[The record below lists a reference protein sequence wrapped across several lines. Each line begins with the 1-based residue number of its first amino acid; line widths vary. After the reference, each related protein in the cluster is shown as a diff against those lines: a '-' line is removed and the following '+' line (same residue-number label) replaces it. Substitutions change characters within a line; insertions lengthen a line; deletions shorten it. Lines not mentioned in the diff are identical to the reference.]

1 MAKLCYFWHMVKKW
15 FLLSVAL
22 IIASAIFFSFTT
34 ANVKKPK
41 KVILII
47 GDGMGLTQISGA
59 MSEYTGQNAFERFPV
74 IGLSK
79 TQSADDYVTD
89 SGAGA
94 TVFSI
99 GKKTYNGAIGVGA
112 DSLPYEN
119 LFEKLKK
126 QQRATG
132 VVVTSSI
139 THATPA
145 AFYAHVGSRSSEDD
159 IAAYLLKGNCD
170 IAIGGG
176 NEYFAMR
183 KDGRNLYQELAQQ
196 GFVTIADTIN
206 MFKPQTATKL
216 VYTLATDGMKRML
229 DGRGDFLKQA
239 SLNAIEL
246 LGKNKNGYM
255 LMIEGSQ
262 IDWGGHAMDYQY
274 MKTELWDLNETMN
287 AVLDYAQKEKDVL
300 VIVTADHETGGL
312 ALAVNKENRKQF
324 VPKYTY
330 NKHTGVMV
338 PVFAYGPGAEAFSG
352 VYENTAIFDKLVT
365 LLNLSK

>member
-1 MAKLCYFWHMVKKW
+1 MKFITFVAMRNW
-15 FLLSVAL
+15 LLAIVA
-22 IIASAIFFSFTT
+22 IAGVISLAAFSKSGQR
-34 ANVKKPK
+34 VPKPK

-59 MSEYTGQNAFERFPV
+59 MSEYKGQNAFERFP
-74 IGLSK
+74 ITGLSK

-99 GKKTYNGAIGVGA
+99 GKKTFNGGIGVDA
-112 DSLPYEN
+112 DTVPNES

-126 QQRATG
+126 TQRSTG
-132 VVVTSSI
+132 VVVTSSV

-145 AFYAHVGSRSSEDD
+145 AFYAHVGSRNSEDD

-170 IAIGGG
+170 VAIGGG
-176 NEYFAMR
+176 NAYFNMR
-183 KDGRNLYQELAQQ
+183 KDKRNLYQELQQQ
-196 GFVTIADTIN
+196 GFVTVSDTLGSYQ
-206 MFKPQTATKL
+206 PQQATKL

-229 DGRGDFLKQA
+229 DGRGDYLKRA
-239 SLNAIEL
+239 STNAIDL
-246 LGKNKNGYM
+246 LSKNANGFM

-262 IDWGGHAMDYQY
+262 VDWGGHAMDYEY
-274 MKTELWDLNETMN
+274 MKTELHDLNETIN
-287 AVLDYAQKEKDVL
+287 AVLDYAQREKDVL

-312 ALAVNKENRKQF
+312 ALTVNKENRKSF
-324 VPKYTY
+324 VPKYAY

-338 PVFAYGPGAEAFSG
+338 PVFAYGPGAEQFSG
-352 VYENTAIFDKLVT
+352 IYENTAIFDKLCN
-365 LLNLSK
+365 LLNLR

>member
-1 MAKLCYFWHMVKKW
+1 MLKKYIYTS
-15 FLLSVAL
+15 LLLVA
-22 IIASAIFFSFTT
+22 IAAIGYSFT
-34 ANVKKPK
+34 AKKIKTPK
-41 KVILII
+41 KVIFLI

-59 MSEYTGQNAFERFPV
+59 MSEYKGQNAFDRFPV

-99 GKKTYNGAIGVGA
+99 GKKTFNGAIGVAA
-112 DSLPYEN
+112 DSLPREN

-126 QQRATG
+126 QNRSTG
-132 VVVTSSI
+132 VVATSSI

-145 AFYAHVGSRSSEDD
+145 SFYAHVSSRASEDD
-159 IAAYLLKGNCD
+159 IAAFLLQGNCD
-170 IAIGGG
+170 VAIGGG
-176 NEYFAMR
+176 NQFFAMR
-183 KDGRNLYQELAQQ
+183 KDGRNIYTELQQ
-196 GFVTIADTIN
+196 KGFVTEADTIN
-206 MFKPQTATKL
+206 PFKRQSATKL

-239 SLNAIEL
+239 SLNAIDL

-262 IDWGGHAMDYQY
+262 IDWGGHAMDYEY
-274 MKTELWDLNETMN
+274 TKTELWDFNETIN

-300 VIVTADHETGGL
+300 VVVTADHETGGL
-312 ALAVNKENRKQF
+312 ALCLNKENRKQF

-338 PVFAYGPGAEAFSG
+338 PVFAYGPGAEAFAG
-352 VYENTAIFDKLVT
+352 TYENTSIFDKFVQ
-365 LLNLSK
+365 LLNLK

>member
-1 MAKLCYFWHMVKKW
+1 MNKW
-15 FLLSVAL
+15 IRYTAIILVLATAL
-22 IIASAIFFSFTT
+22 IGVSAFQK
-34 ANVKKPK
+34 AKPVKPK
-41 KVILII
+41 KVIFLI

-59 MSEYTGQNAFERFPV
+59 MSEYNGQNAFERFPV

-79 TQSADDYVTD
+79 THSADDYVTD

-99 GKKTYNGAIGVGA
+99 GKKTFNGAIGVSA
-112 DSLPYEN
+112 DSLVYEN

-126 QQRATG
+126 QGRATG
-132 VVVTSSI
+132 VVVTSSV

-145 AFYAHVGSRSSEDD
+145 AFYAHVGSRNSEDD
-159 IAAYLLKGNCD
+159 IADFLLQGNCD
-170 IAIGGG
+170 VAIGGG
-176 NEYFAMR
+176 NQFFTQR
-183 KDGRNLYQELAQQ
+183 KDGRDLYKELQQ
-196 GFVTIADTIN
+196 KGFVTLNDTIN
-206 MFKPQTATKL
+206 TFKPQTATKL

-229 DGRGDFLKQA
+229 DGRGDYLKQA
-239 SLNAIEL
+239 SMNAIDL
-246 LGKNKNGYM
+246 LSQNKNGYM

-262 IDWGGHAMDYQY
+262 IDWGGHAMDYTY
-274 MKTELWDLNETMN
+274 MKTELHDFNETIN

-324 VPKYTY
+324 IPKYTY

-338 PVFAYGPGAEAFSG
+338 PVFAYGPGAEQFSG
-352 VYENTAIFDKLVT
+352 IYENTAIFDKLVN
-365 LLNLSK
+365 LLNLNK